1 MKRILTLLLI
11 GMVLSIAV
19 PSRPALA
26 STAERCFAET
36 GFCISGRIRQYWE
49 SNGGLPVFGFP
60 KSAQGPMVIEGKTFQ
75 AQNFERNR
83 LELHPE
89 NAAPYDVLL
98 GRLGALNMVSVF
110 NAETSDVIEKIDY
123 NTISFTNGGLL
134 KDSNS
139 CKWFEQTRQF
149 VCNEFLNYWKSHG
162 LQLDGKPGF
171 TEAESLAL
179 FGLPLS
185 YRFTTTLEGTPRVVQ
200 IFERA
205 RFELHED
212 KPEPY
217 RVLLGLLGNQYL
229 GGNAPAAAG
238 APVTTEPVQTGE
250 MNNYI
255 RFDLGTTV
263 TSIEIASAGS
273 ERWLSY
279 VDTKTN
285 TATPANNGSVWGFTI
300 SIFDN
305 KKSIDIRLNNAVVWR
320 NVEVRENSLVVL
332 GYKNGPD
339 FTGPYV
345 VSIQDNY
352 R

>member
-1 MKRILTLLLI
+1 MKRLLTL
-11 GMVLSIAV
+11 VLMAMAMSIV
-19 PSRPALA
+19 LPSRPALA

-60 KSAQGPMVIEGKTFQ
+60 KSAQGPMLIEGKTFI

-98 GRLGALNMVSVF
+98 GRLGALNMISVF
-110 NAETSDVIEKIDY
+110 NAETSDVVSTINF
-123 NTISFTNGGLL
+123 NTESFSDGGLL

-149 VCNEFLNYWKSHG
+149 VCNEFLTYWKSHG

-229 GGNAPAAAG
+229 GGNAPMAAG
-238 APVTTEPVQTGE
+238 APVTNEPVKTGE
-250 MNNYI
+250 MNNFI
-255 RFDLGTTV
+255 RFDLGTAV

-273 ERWLSY
+273 ERWLSF
-279 VDTKTN
+279 VDTRTN
-285 TATPANNGSVWGFTI
+285 QSAQASSGSVWGFTI
-300 SIFDN
+300 PIFDN
-305 KKSIDIRLNNAVVWR
+305 KKSVDIRLNSAVIWR

>member
-1 MKRILTLLLI
+1 MKRLPTIVLI
-11 GMVLSIAV
+11 ALALSIV
-19 PSRPALA
+19 LPSRPALA

-49 SNGGLPVFGFP
+49 NNGGLPVFGFP
-60 KSAQGPMVIEGKTFQ
+60 KSAQGPMVIEGKTFI

-98 GRLGALNMVSVF
+98 GRLGALNMISVF
-110 NAETSDVIEKIDY
+110 NAETSDVVSTINF
-123 NTISFTNGGLL
+123 NTESFSGGGLL

-149 VCNEFLNYWKSHG
+149 VCNEFLTYWKSHG

-229 GGNAPAAAG
+229 GGSVTPPAVTREITWYPKFIFGSDITKFETSPTGQNSWTTYVFLANEDTNFSAANG
-238 APVTTEPVQTGE
+238 VEAIMKDAISGDSAFID
-250 MNNYI
+250 I
-255 RFDLGTTV
+255 R
-263 TSIEIASAGS
+263 I
-273 ERWLSY
+273 
-279 VDTKTN
+279 
-285 TATPANNGSVWGFTI
+285 NGSV
-300 SIFDN
+300 
-305 KKSIDIRLNNAVVWR
+305 VWT
-320 NVEVRENSLVVL
+320 NVEIKNNRLVVM
-332 GYKNGPD
+332 GHAAS
-339 FTGPYV
+339 PYIV
-345 VSIQDNY
+345 EYRDNY

>member
-1 MKRILTLLLI
+1 MKRILTLVLI
-11 GMVLSIAV
+11 GMVLSMGL

-60 KSAQGPMVIEGKTFQ
+60 KSAQGPMVIEGKTFI

-98 GRLGALNMVSVF
+98 GRLGALNMISVF
-110 NAETSDVIEKIDY
+110 NAETSDVVSTINF
-123 NTISFTNGGLL
+123 NTESFSGGGLL

-149 VCNEFLNYWKSHG
+149 VCNEFLTYWKSHG

-229 GGNAPAAAG
+229 GGGVTPPAVTREITWYPKFIFGQDITKFETSPTGQNSWTTYVFLANEDTNFSAANG
-238 APVTTEPVQTGE
+238 VEAIMKDEISGDSAFID
-250 MNNYI
+250 I
-255 RFDLGTTV
+255 R
-263 TSIEIASAGS
+263 I
-273 ERWLSY
+273 
-279 VDTKTN
+279 
-285 TATPANNGSVWGFTI
+285 NGSVIWT
-300 SIFDN
+300 
-305 KKSIDIRLNNAVVWR
+305 
-320 NVEVRENSLVVL
+320 NVEIKNNRLVVM
-332 GYKNGPD
+332 GHAAS
-339 FTGPYV
+339 PYIV
-345 VSIQDNY
+345 EYRDNY

>member
-1 MKRILTLLLI
+1 MKGNNMKRLLTIVLI
-11 GMVLSIAV
+11 AVALSIV
-19 PSRPALA
+19 LPSRPALA

-49 SNGGLPVFGFP
+49 SNGGLPVFGYP
-60 KSAQGPMVIEGKTFQ
+60 KSAQGPMLIEGKTFI

-98 GRLGALNMVSVF
+98 GRLGAFDMIATL
-110 NAETSDVIEKIDY
+110 NAETSDVKEAVDY
-123 NTISFTNGGLL
+123 NTNSFSDGSLK
-134 KDSNS
+134 KDSKY
-139 CKWFEQTRQF
+139 CKWFPQTRQF
-149 VCNEFLNYWKSHG
+149 VCNEFLDYWKSHG

-185 YRFTTTLEGTPRVVQ
+185 YTMTWTLEGTPRFVQ

-229 GGNAPAAAG
+229 GAGVTPPAITREITWYPKFIFGSDITKFETSPTGQNTWTTFVFTANKDVNFSAANG
-238 APVTTEPVQTGE
+238 VEAT
-250 MNNYI
+250 
-255 RFDLGTTV
+255 
-263 TSIEIASAGS
+263 IEDNISGDSA
-273 ERWLSY
+273 
-279 VDTKTN
+279 
-285 TATPANNGSVWGFTI
+285 F
-300 SIFDN
+300 
-305 KKSIDIRLNNAVVWR
+305 IDIRINGSVVWR
-320 NVEVRENSLVVL
+320 NVEIKNNRLVVM
-332 GYKNGPD
+332 GHAAS
-339 FTGPYV
+339 PYIV
-345 VSIQDNY
+345 EYRDNY

>member
-1 MKRILTLLLI
+1 MLLYERSLKENNMKRLLTIVLI
-11 GMVLSIAV
+11 ALALSIV
-19 PSRPALA
+19 LPSRPALA

-49 SNGGLPVFGFP
+49 NNGGLPVFGFP
-60 KSAQGPMVIEGKTFQ
+60 KSAQGPMVIEGKTFI

-98 GRLGALNMVSVF
+98 GRLGALNMISVF
-110 NAETSDVIEKIDY
+110 NAETSDVVSTINF
-123 NTISFTNGGLL
+123 NTESFSGGGLL

-149 VCNEFLNYWKSHG
+149 VCNEFLTYWKSHG

-229 GGNAPAAAG
+229 GGSVTPPAVTREITWYPKFIIGSDITKIETSPTGQNRWSTSVILAKTKFSAAYG
-238 APVTTEPVQTGE
+238 VEAIVKDEISGDSAFID
-250 MNNYI
+250 I
-255 RFDLGTTV
+255 R
-263 TSIEIASAGS
+263 I
-273 ERWLSY
+273 
-279 VDTKTN
+279 
-285 TATPANNGSVWGFTI
+285 NGSV
-300 SIFDN
+300 
-305 KKSIDIRLNNAVVWR
+305 VWT
-320 NVEVRENSLVVL
+320 NVEIKNNRLVVM
-332 GYKNGPD
+332 GHAAS
-339 FTGPYV
+339 PYIV
-345 VSIQDNY
+345 EYRDNY